1 MFSPAQVLT
10 AGMLTVLAATGIGAC
25 TAPSNVPAPT
35 RTVTE
40 APAAPIEDTD
50 VADVASIETMTA
62 LTWDK
67 IGAGNRQAICDGYN
81 ISPTLTQEMWE
92 SQAWS
97 QYDGYGYSKAEAWD
111 AFEAILALEC

>member
-10 AGMLTVLAATGIGAC
+10 AGLLTVVAAAGIGAC
-25 TAPSNVPAPT
+25 TAPPSAPT
-35 RTVTE
+35 RTVTAP
-40 APAAPIEDTD
+40 APAAPMDDSD

-67 IGAGNRQAICDGYN
+67 IGAANRNAICDGYN
-81 ISPTLTQEMWE
+81 ISPALTQDMWE
-92 SQAWS
+92 TQAWTS
-97 QYDGYGYSKAEAWD
+97 YDQYGYTKAEAWD